1 MSLPARKPVKKAG
14 SAGRAPG
21 RSRSRRS
28 RPAAPALLGL
38 LPFAAFAFGAGGS
51 PEGGA
56 PAADTVPVVYR
67 VEVVD
72 IIHSVAAR
80 RVVETIADAEEAEA
94 DLVLIRLDTPGGL
107 DTAMREIIEAIL
119 NSEVPVAVF
128 VGPSG
133 SRAASA
139 GYLITLSADI
149 SGMAPGTNMGAATP
163 IAGTGGEMPET
174 LNRKVQSDAAA
185 YLRSIAERRG
195 RDIELAEQGV
205 TEARS
210 WTASEAHEAGLVDL
224 VAASETEF
232 LAALDGRSVRRVSGA
247 EEPLR
252 TAAAEIVETELTFRD
267 RVLSVIANPNL
278 AMLLGMIGLL
288 GLYLEFS
295 NPGLLIPGILGG
307 IALLLA
313 GFGLNLLP
321 VSVLGVLL
329 LLAGI
334 GLLTAEAL
342 TPSFGIMGL
351 SGAAA
356 LVAGV
361 FFFFEEQSLPT
372 PALEVTYGFVVPSVL
387 VFAAAVLLLG
397 RLVVRAQRTPTV
409 TGREGMIGQTAL
421 ARTGIPGGGEG
432 TVFLRGEYWDAT
444 SMSPVAEG
452 QRVRVLAVEGLTL
465 RVAPGEETG

>member
-1 MSLPARKPVKKAG
+1 MT
-14 SAGRAPG
+14 
-21 RSRSRRS
+21 
-28 RPAAPALLGL
+28 
-38 LPFAAFAFGAGGS
+38 
-51 PEGGA
+51 A
-56 PAADTVPVVYR
+56 PAAFSLLLAAGAGLGAAASAPTGAVSADPPPPVYR

-72 IIHSVAAR
+72 IIHSVSAG
-80 RVVETIADAEEAEA
+80 RVVETIERAAEAEA
-94 DLVLIRLDTPGGL
+94 GLVLLRLDTPGGL

-163 IAGTGGEMPET
+163 VAGTGGEMPET
-174 LNRKVQSDAAA
+174 LSRKVESDAAA

-210 WTASEAHEAGLVDL
+210 WTASEALEGGLIDL
-224 VAASETEF
+224 VAASEAEF
-232 LAALDGRSVRRVSGA
+232 LEALDGRAVARADGGEAV
-247 EEPLR
+247 LR
-252 TAAAEIVETELTFRD
+252 TAGAPIVSTEITLRE

-278 AMLLGMIGLL
+278 AVLLGMIGLL

-295 NPGLLIPGILGG
+295 NPGLLFPGILGG

-321 VSVLGVLL
+321 VSALGVLL
-329 LLAGI
+329 LLAGL

-342 TPSFGIMGL
+342 TPSFGIMGA

-356 LVAGV
+356 LVVGL

-372 PALEVTYGFVVPSVL
+372 PALEVTYGLVVPSVL
-387 VFAAAVLLLG
+387 LFAVIVVLLG
-397 RLVVRAQRTPTV
+397 RMVVRAQRTPTV
-409 TGREGMIGQTAL
+409 TGREGMIGQTAT
-421 ARTGIPGGGEG
+421 ARTGISPGGEG

-444 SMSPVAEG
+444 AAEPVSEG
-452 QRVRVLAVEGLTL
+452 ERVRVLEVDGLIL
-465 RVAPGEETG
+465 RVAPGEDAG

>member
-1 MSLPARKPVKKAG
+1 MTAR
-14 SAGRAPG
+14 
-21 RSRSRRS
+21 
-28 RPAAPALLGL
+28 
-38 LPFAAFAFGAGGS
+38 AAFPLLLAAGAGAAAAAS
-51 PEGGA
+51 AATGA
-56 PAADTVPVVYR
+56 AVLDPPAPVYR

-72 IIHSVAAR
+72 IIHSVSAG
-80 RVVETIADAEEAEA
+80 RVIETIERAAEAEA
-94 DLVLIRLDTPGGL
+94 GLVLLRLDTPGGL

-163 IAGTGGEMPET
+163 VAGTGGEMPET
-174 LNRKVQSDAAA
+174 LSRKVESDAAA

-210 WTASEAHEAGLVDL
+210 WTASEALEGGLIDL
-224 VAASETEF
+224 VAVSEAEF
-232 LAALDGRSVRRVSGA
+232 LEALDGRAVARADGGETV
-247 EEPLR
+247 LR
-252 TAAAEIVETELTFRD
+252 TAGAAVISTELTFRD

-278 AMLLGMIGLL
+278 AVLLGMIGLL

-295 NPGLLIPGILGG
+295 NPGLLFPGILGG

-321 VSVLGVLL
+321 VSALGALL
-329 LLAGI
+329 LLAGL

-342 TPSFGIMGL
+342 TPSFGIMGA

-356 LVAGV
+356 LVAGL

-387 VFAAAVLLLG
+387 LFAVVVVLLG
-397 RLVVRAQRTPTV
+397 RMVVRAQRAPTV
-409 TGREGMIGQTAL
+409 TGREGMIGQTAT
-421 ARTGIPGGGEG
+421 ARTGISPGGEG

-444 SMSPVAEG
+444 AAEPVSEG
-452 QRVRVLAVEGLTL
+452 ERVRVLEVDGLIL
-465 RVAPGEETG
+465 RVAPGEDAG

>member
-1 MSLPARKPVKKAG
+1 MTAR
-14 SAGRAPG
+14 
-21 RSRSRRS
+21 
-28 RPAAPALLGL
+28 
-38 LPFAAFAFGAGGS
+38 AAFPLLLAAGAGAAAAAS
-51 PEGGA
+51 A
-56 PAADTVPVVYR
+56 PTGTAALDPPPPVYR

-72 IIHSVAAR
+72 IIHSVSAG
-80 RVVETIADAEEAEA
+80 RVVETIERAAEAEA
-94 DLVLIRLDTPGGL
+94 GLVLLRLDTPGGL

-163 IAGTGGEMPET
+163 VAGTGGEMPET
-174 LNRKVQSDAAA
+174 LSRKVESDAAA

-210 WTASEAHEAGLVDL
+210 WTASEALEGGLIDL
-224 VAASETEF
+224 VAASEAEF
-232 LAALDGRSVRRVSGA
+232 LEALDGRAVARADGGETV
-247 EEPLR
+247 LR
-252 TAAAEIVETELTFRD
+252 TAGAAVISTELTFRD

-278 AMLLGMIGLL
+278 AVLLGMIGLL

-295 NPGLLIPGILGG
+295 NPGLLFPGILGG

-321 VSVLGVLL
+321 VSALGVLL
-329 LLAGI
+329 LLAGL

-342 TPSFGIMGL
+342 TPSFGIMGA

-356 LVAGV
+356 LVVGL

-387 VFAAAVLLLG
+387 LFAVVVVLLG
-397 RLVVRAQRTPTV
+397 RMVVRAQRAPTV
-409 TGREGMIGQTAL
+409 TGREGMIGQTAT
-421 ARTGIPGGGEG
+421 ARTGISPGGEG

-444 SMSPVAEG
+444 AAEPVSEG
-452 QRVRVLAVEGLTL
+452 ERVRVLEVDGLIL
-465 RVAPGEETG
+465 RVAPGEDSG

>member
-1 MSLPARKPVKKAG
+1 MTAR
-14 SAGRAPG
+14 
-21 RSRSRRS
+21 
-28 RPAAPALLGL
+28 
-38 LPFAAFAFGAGGS
+38 AAFPLLLAAGAGAAAAAS
-51 PEGGA
+51 AATGA
-56 PAADTVPVVYR
+56 AALDPPAPVYR

-72 IIHSVAAR
+72 IIHSVSAG
-80 RVVETIADAEEAEA
+80 RVVETIERAAEAEA
-94 DLVLIRLDTPGGL
+94 GLVLLRLDTPGGL

-163 IAGTGGEMPET
+163 VAGTGGEMPET
-174 LNRKVQSDAAA
+174 LSRKVESDAAA

-210 WTASEAHEAGLVDL
+210 WTASEALEGGLIDL
-224 VAASETEF
+224 VAASEAEF
-232 LAALDGRSVRRVSGA
+232 LEALDGRTVARADGGETV
-247 EEPLR
+247 LR
-252 TAAAEIVETELTFRD
+252 TAGAAVISTELTLRD

-278 AMLLGMIGLL
+278 AVLLGMIGLL

-295 NPGLLIPGILGG
+295 NPGLLFPGILGG

-321 VSVLGVLL
+321 VSALGVLL
-329 LLAGI
+329 LLAGL

-342 TPSFGIMGL
+342 TPSFGIMGA

-356 LVAGV
+356 LVVGL

-387 VFAAAVLLLG
+387 LFAVVVVLLG
-397 RLVVRAQRTPTV
+397 RMVVRAQRAPTV
-409 TGREGMIGQTAL
+409 TGREGMIGQTAT
-421 ARTGIPGGGEG
+421 ARTGISPGGEG

-444 SMSPVAEG
+444 AAEPVSEG
-452 QRVRVLAVEGLTL
+452 ERVRVLEVDGLIL
-465 RVAPGEETG
+465 RVAPGEDAG

>member
-1 MSLPARKPVKKAG
+1 MTARAGFSLLLAAG
-14 SAGRAPG
+14 AGVGA
-21 RSRSRRS
+21 
-28 RPAAPALLGL
+28 
-38 LPFAAFAFGAGGS
+38 FAAAAAGAS
-51 PEGGA
+51 TDP
-56 PAADTVPVVYR
+56 PPPVYR

-72 IIHSVAAR
+72 IIHSVSAG
-80 RVVETIADAEEAEA
+80 RVVETIERAAEAEA
-94 DLVLIRLDTPGGL
+94 GLVLLRLDTPGGL

-163 IAGTGGEMPET
+163 VAGTGGEMPET
-174 LNRKVQSDAAA
+174 LSRKVESDAAA

-210 WTASEAHEAGLVDL
+210 WTASEALEGGLIDL
-224 VAASETEF
+224 VAASEAEF
-232 LAALDGRSVRRVSGA
+232 LEALDGRAVARADGGEAV
-247 EEPLR
+247 LR
-252 TAAAEIVETELTFRD
+252 TAGAPVISTELTLRE

-278 AMLLGMIGLL
+278 AVLLGMIGLL

-321 VSVLGVLL
+321 VSALGVLL
-329 LLAGI
+329 LLAGL

-342 TPSFGIMGL
+342 TPSFGIMGA

-356 LVAGV
+356 LVVGL

-372 PALEVTYGFVVPSVL
+372 PALEVTYGLVVPSVL
-387 VFAAAVLLLG
+387 LFAVIVFLLG
-397 RLVVRAQRTPTV
+397 RMVVRAQRTPTV
-409 TGREGMIGQTAL
+409 TGREGMIGQTAT
-421 ARTGIPGGGEG
+421 ARTGISAGGEG

-444 SMSPVAEG
+444 AAEPVSEG
-452 QRVRVLAVEGLTL
+452 ERVRVLEVDGLIL
-465 RVAPGEETG
+465 RVAPREDTG

>member
-1 MSLPARKPVKKAG
+1 MT
-14 SAGRAPG
+14 
-21 RSRSRRS
+21 
-28 RPAAPALLGL
+28 APAVFSLLL
-38 LPFAAFAFGAGGS
+38 AAGAGL
-51 PEGGA
+51 GA
-56 PAADTVPVVYR
+56 GASAPTGAVSADPPPPVYR

-72 IIHSVAAR
+72 IIHSVSAG
-80 RVVETIADAEEAEA
+80 RVVETIERAAGAEA
-94 DLVLIRLDTPGGL
+94 GLVLLRLDTPGGL

-163 IAGTGGEMPET
+163 VAGTGGEMPET
-174 LNRKVQSDAAA
+174 LSRKVESDAAA

-210 WTASEAHEAGLVDL
+210 WTASEALEGGLIDL
-224 VAASETEF
+224 VAASEAEF
-232 LAALDGRSVRRVSGA
+232 LEALDGRAVARADGGEAV
-247 EEPLR
+247 LR
-252 TAAAEIVETELTFRD
+252 TAGAPIVSTEITLRE

-278 AMLLGMIGLL
+278 AVLLGMIGLL

-295 NPGLLIPGILGG
+295 NPGLLFPGILGG

-321 VSVLGVLL
+321 VSALGVLL
-329 LLAGI
+329 LLAGL

-342 TPSFGIMGL
+342 TPSFGIMGA

-356 LVAGV
+356 LVVGL

-372 PALEVTYGFVVPSVL
+372 PALEVTYGLVVPSVL
-387 VFAAAVLLLG
+387 LFAVIVVLLG
-397 RLVVRAQRTPTV
+397 RMVVRAQRTPTV
-409 TGREGMIGQTAL
+409 TGREGMIGQTAT
-421 ARTGIPGGGEG
+421 ARTGISPGGEG

-444 SMSPVAEG
+444 AAEPVSEG
-452 QRVRVLAVEGLTL
+452 ERVRVLEVDGLIL
-465 RVAPGEETG
+465 RVAPGEDAG

>member
-1 MSLPARKPVKKAG
+1 MT
-14 SAGRAPG
+14 
-21 RSRSRRS
+21 
-28 RPAAPALLGL
+28 
-38 LPFAAFAFGAGGS
+38 
-51 PEGGA
+51 A
-56 PAADTVPVVYR
+56 PAAFSLLLAAGAGLGAAASAPTGAVSADPPPPVYR

-72 IIHSVAAR
+72 IIHSVSAG
-80 RVVETIADAEEAEA
+80 RVVETIERAAEAEA
-94 DLVLIRLDTPGGL
+94 GLVLLRLDTPGGL

-163 IAGTGGEMPET
+163 VAGTGGEMPET
-174 LNRKVQSDAAA
+174 LSRKVESDAAA

-210 WTASEAHEAGLVDL
+210 WTASEALEGGLIDL

-232 LAALDGRSVRRVSGA
+232 LEALDGRAVARADGGEAV
-247 EEPLR
+247 LR
-252 TAAAEIVETELTFRD
+252 TAGAPIVSTEITLRE

-278 AMLLGMIGLL
+278 AVLLGMIGLL

-295 NPGLLIPGILGG
+295 NPGLLFPGILGG

-321 VSVLGVLL
+321 VSALGVLL
-329 LLAGI
+329 LLAGL

-342 TPSFGIMGL
+342 TPSFGIMGA

-356 LVAGV
+356 LVVGL

-372 PALEVTYGFVVPSVL
+372 PALEVTYGLVVPSVL
-387 VFAAAVLLLG
+387 LFAVIVVLLG
-397 RLVVRAQRTPTV
+397 RMVVRAQRTPTV
-409 TGREGMIGQTAL
+409 TGREGMIGQTAT
-421 ARTGIPGGGEG
+421 ARTGISPGGEG

-444 SMSPVAEG
+444 AAEPVSEG
-452 QRVRVLAVEGLTL
+452 ERVRVLEVDGLIL
-465 RVAPGEETG
+465 RVAPGEDAG

>member
-1 MSLPARKPVKKAG
+1 MTAR
-14 SAGRAPG
+14 
-21 RSRSRRS
+21 
-28 RPAAPALLGL
+28 
-38 LPFAAFAFGAGGS
+38 AAFPLLLAAGAGAAAAAS
-51 PEGGA
+51 AATGA
-56 PAADTVPVVYR
+56 AALDPPAPVYR

-72 IIHSVAAR
+72 IIHSVSAG
-80 RVVETIADAEEAEA
+80 RVVETIERAAEAEA
-94 DLVLIRLDTPGGL
+94 GLVLLRLDTPGGL

-163 IAGTGGEMPET
+163 VAGTGGEMPET
-174 LNRKVQSDAAA
+174 LSRKVESDAAA

-210 WTASEAHEAGLVDL
+210 WTASEALEGGLIDL
-224 VAASETEF
+224 VAASEAEF
-232 LAALDGRSVRRVSGA
+232 LEALDGRTVARADGGETV
-247 EEPLR
+247 LR
-252 TAAAEIVETELTFRD
+252 TAGAPVVSTELTLRD

-278 AMLLGMIGLL
+278 AVLLGMIGLL

-295 NPGLLIPGILGG
+295 NPGLLFPGILGG

-321 VSVLGVLL
+321 VSALGVLL
-329 LLAGI
+329 LLAGL

-342 TPSFGIMGL
+342 TPSFGIMGA

-356 LVAGV
+356 LVVGL

-387 VFAAAVLLLG
+387 LFAVVVVLLG
-397 RLVVRAQRTPTV
+397 RMVVRAQRAPTV
-409 TGREGMIGQTAL
+409 TGREGMIGQTAT
-421 ARTGIPGGGEG
+421 ARTGISPGGEG

-444 SMSPVAEG
+444 AAEPVSEG
-452 QRVRVLAVEGLTL
+452 ERVRVLEVDGLIL
-465 RVAPGEETG
+465 RVAPGEDAG

>member
-1 MSLPARKPVKKAG
+1 MTAR
-14 SAGRAPG
+14 
-21 RSRSRRS
+21 
-28 RPAAPALLGL
+28 
-38 LPFAAFAFGAGGS
+38 AAFPLLLAAGAGAAAAAS
-51 PEGGA
+51 AATGA
-56 PAADTVPVVYR
+56 AALDPPAPVYR

-72 IIHSVAAR
+72 IIHSVSAG
-80 RVVETIADAEEAEA
+80 RVVETIERAAEAEA
-94 DLVLIRLDTPGGL
+94 GLVLLRLDTPGGL

-163 IAGTGGEMPET
+163 VAGTGGEMPET
-174 LNRKVQSDAAA
+174 LSRKVESDAAA

-210 WTASEAHEAGLVDL
+210 WTASEALEGGLIDL
-224 VAASETEF
+224 VAASEAEF
-232 LAALDGRSVRRVSGA
+232 LEALDGRAVARADGGEAV
-247 EEPLR
+247 LR
-252 TAAAEIVETELTFRD
+252 TAGAPVVSTELTLRD

-278 AMLLGMIGLL
+278 AVLLGMIGLL

-295 NPGLLIPGILGG
+295 NPGLLFPGILGG

-321 VSVLGVLL
+321 VSALGVLL
-329 LLAGI
+329 LLAGL

-342 TPSFGIMGL
+342 TPSFGIMGA

-356 LVAGV
+356 LVVGL

-387 VFAAAVLLLG
+387 LFAVVVVLLG
-397 RLVVRAQRTPTV
+397 RMVVRAQRAPTV
-409 TGREGMIGQTAL
+409 TGREGMIGQTAT
-421 ARTGIPGGGEG
+421 ARTGISPGGEG

-444 SMSPVAEG
+444 AAEPVSEG
-452 QRVRVLAVEGLTL
+452 ERVRVLEVDGLIL
-465 RVAPGEETG
+465 RVAPGEDAG

>member
-1 MSLPARKPVKKAG
+1 MTAR
-14 SAGRAPG
+14 
-21 RSRSRRS
+21 
-28 RPAAPALLGL
+28 
-38 LPFAAFAFGAGGS
+38 AAFPLLLAAGAGAAAAAS
-51 PEGGA
+51 AATGA
-56 PAADTVPVVYR
+56 AALDPPAPVYR

-72 IIHSVAAR
+72 IIHSVSAG
-80 RVVETIADAEEAEA
+80 RVVETIERAAEAEA
-94 DLVLIRLDTPGGL
+94 GLVLLRLDTPGGL

-163 IAGTGGEMPET
+163 VAGTGGEMPET
-174 LNRKVQSDAAA
+174 LSRKVESDAAA

-210 WTASEAHEAGLVDL
+210 WTASEALEGGLIDL
-224 VAASETEF
+224 VAASEAEF
-232 LAALDGRSVRRVSGA
+232 LEALDGRAVARADGGETV
-247 EEPLR
+247 LR
-252 TAAAEIVETELTFRD
+252 TAGAPVVSTELTLRD

-278 AMLLGMIGLL
+278 AVLLGMIGLL

-295 NPGLLIPGILGG
+295 NPGLLFPGILGG

-321 VSVLGVLL
+321 VSALGALL
-329 LLAGI
+329 LLAGL

-342 TPSFGIMGL
+342 TPSFGIMGA

-356 LVAGV
+356 LVAGL

-387 VFAAAVLLLG
+387 LFAVVVVLLG
-397 RLVVRAQRTPTV
+397 RMVVRAQRAPTV
-409 TGREGMIGQTAL
+409 TGREGMIGQTAT
-421 ARTGIPGGGEG
+421 ARTGISPGGEG

-444 SMSPVAEG
+444 AAEPVSEG
-452 QRVRVLAVEGLTL
+452 ERVRVLEVDGLIL
-465 RVAPGEETG
+465 RVAPGEDAG

>member
-1 MSLPARKPVKKAG
+1 MT
-14 SAGRAPG
+14 
-21 RSRSRRS
+21 
-28 RPAAPALLGL
+28 
-38 LPFAAFAFGAGGS
+38 
-51 PEGGA
+51 A
-56 PAADTVPVVYR
+56 PAALSLLLAAGAGLGAAASAPTGAVSADPPPPVYR

-72 IIHSVAAR
+72 IIHSVSAG
-80 RVVETIADAEEAEA
+80 RVVETIERAAGAEA
-94 DLVLIRLDTPGGL
+94 GLVLLRLDTPGGL

-163 IAGTGGEMPET
+163 VAGTGGEMPET
-174 LNRKVQSDAAA
+174 LSRKVESDAAA

-210 WTASEAHEAGLVDL
+210 WTASEALEGGLIDL
-224 VAASETEF
+224 VAASEAEF
-232 LAALDGRSVRRVSGA
+232 LEALDGRAVARADGGEAV
-247 EEPLR
+247 LR
-252 TAAAEIVETELTFRD
+252 TAGAPIVSTEITLRE

-278 AMLLGMIGLL
+278 AVLLGMIGLL

-295 NPGLLIPGILGG
+295 NPGLLFPGILGG

-321 VSVLGVLL
+321 VSALGVLL
-329 LLAGI
+329 LLAGL

-342 TPSFGIMGL
+342 TPSFGIMGA

-356 LVAGV
+356 LVVGL

-372 PALEVTYGFVVPSVL
+372 PALEVTYGLVVPSVL
-387 VFAAAVLLLG
+387 LFAVIVVLLG
-397 RLVVRAQRTPTV
+397 RMVVRAQRTPTV
-409 TGREGMIGQTAL
+409 TGREGMIGQTAT
-421 ARTGIPGGGEG
+421 ARTGISPGGEG

-444 SMSPVAEG
+444 AAEPVSEG
-452 QRVRVLAVEGLTL
+452 ERVRVLEVDGLIL
-465 RVAPGEETG
+465 RVAPGEDAG

>member
-1 MSLPARKPVKKAG
+1 MT
-14 SAGRAPG
+14 
-21 RSRSRRS
+21 
-28 RPAAPALLGL
+28 APAVFSLLL
-38 LPFAAFAFGAGGS
+38 AAGAGL
-51 PEGGA
+51 GA
-56 PAADTVPVVYR
+56 GASAPTGAVSADPPPPVYR

-72 IIHSVAAR
+72 IIHSVSAG
-80 RVVETIADAEEAEA
+80 RVVETIERAAEAEA
-94 DLVLIRLDTPGGL
+94 GLVLLRLDTPGGL

-163 IAGTGGEMPET
+163 VAGTGGEMPET
-174 LNRKVQSDAAA
+174 LSRKVESDAAA

-210 WTASEAHEAGLVDL
+210 WTASEALEGGLIDL
-224 VAASETEF
+224 VAASEAEF
-232 LAALDGRSVRRVSGA
+232 LEALDGRAVARADGGEAV
-247 EEPLR
+247 LR
-252 TAAAEIVETELTFRD
+252 TAGAPIVSTEITLRE

-278 AMLLGMIGLL
+278 AVLLGMIGLL

-295 NPGLLIPGILGG
+295 NPGLLFPGILGG

-321 VSVLGVLL
+321 VSALGVLL
-329 LLAGI
+329 LLAGL

-342 TPSFGIMGL
+342 TPSFGIMGA

-356 LVAGV
+356 LVVGL

-372 PALEVTYGFVVPSVL
+372 PALEVTYGLVVPSVL
-387 VFAAAVLLLG
+387 LFAVIVVLLG
-397 RLVVRAQRTPTV
+397 RMVVRAQRTPTV
-409 TGREGMIGQTAL
+409 TGREGMIGQTAT
-421 ARTGIPGGGEG
+421 ARTGISPGGEG

-444 SMSPVAEG
+444 AAEPVSEG
-452 QRVRVLAVEGLTL
+452 ERVRVLEVDGLIL
-465 RVAPGEETG
+465 RVAPGEDAG

>member
-1 MSLPARKPVKKAG
+1 MT
-14 SAGRAPG
+14 
-21 RSRSRRS
+21 
-28 RPAAPALLGL
+28 
-38 LPFAAFAFGAGGS
+38 
-51 PEGGA
+51 A
-56 PAADTVPVVYR
+56 PAAFSLLLAAGAGLGAAASAPTGAVSADSPPPVYR

-72 IIHSVAAR
+72 IIHSVSAG
-80 RVVETIADAEEAEA
+80 RVVETIERAAGAEA
-94 DLVLIRLDTPGGL
+94 GLVLLRLDTPGGL

-163 IAGTGGEMPET
+163 VAGTGGEMPET
-174 LNRKVQSDAAA
+174 LSRKVESDAAA

-210 WTASEAHEAGLVDL
+210 WTASEALEGGLIDL
-224 VAASETEF
+224 VAASEAEF
-232 LAALDGRSVRRVSGA
+232 LEALDGRAVARADGGEAV
-247 EEPLR
+247 LR
-252 TAAAEIVETELTFRD
+252 TAGAPIVSTEITLRE

-278 AMLLGMIGLL
+278 AVLLGMIGLL

-295 NPGLLIPGILGG
+295 NPGLLFPGILGG

-321 VSVLGVLL
+321 VSALGVLL
-329 LLAGI
+329 LLAGL

-342 TPSFGIMGL
+342 TPSFGIMGA

-356 LVAGV
+356 LVVGL

-372 PALEVTYGFVVPSVL
+372 PALEVTYGLVVPSVL
-387 VFAAAVLLLG
+387 LFAVIVVLLG
-397 RLVVRAQRTPTV
+397 RMVVRAQRTPTV
-409 TGREGMIGQTAL
+409 TGREGMIGQTAT
-421 ARTGIPGGGEG
+421 ARTGISPGGEG

-444 SMSPVAEG
+444 AAEPVSEG
-452 QRVRVLAVEGLTL
+452 ERVRVLEVDGLIL
-465 RVAPGEETG
+465 RVAPGEDAG

>member
-1 MSLPARKPVKKAG
+1 MRRPSAARP
-14 SAGRAPG
+14 RL
-21 RSRSRRS
+21 
-28 RPAAPALLGL
+28 PAAPALLL
-38 LPFAAFAFGAGGS
+38 AVPLAAFAAGGFS
-51 PEGGA
+51 SVGGA
-56 PAADTVPVVYR
+56 LSVGASSSGVETEPVVYR

-72 IIHSVAAR
+72 IIHSVSAR
-80 RVVETIADAEEAEA
+80 RVVETVAEAEEAEA

-149 SGMAPGTNMGAATP
+149 SAMAPGTNMGAATP

-210 WTASEAHEAGLVDL
+210 WTASEALEAGLVDL
-224 VAASETEF
+224 VVESESEF
-232 LAALDGRSVRRVSGA
+232 LAALDGRSVRRVSGD
-247 EEPLR
+247 EEQLR
-252 TAAAEIVETELTFRD
+252 TAAAVVVDAELTFRD

-329 LLAGI
+329 LLAGL

-409 TGREGMIGQTAL
+409 TGREGMIGQTAT
-421 ARTGIPGGGEG
+421 ARTGIPEGGAG
-432 TVFLRGEYWDAT
+432 TVFLRGEYWDAV
-444 SMSPVAEG
+444 SASPVAEG

-465 RVAPGEETG
+465 RVAPGEEPG

>member
-1 MSLPARKPVKKAG
+1 MTAR
-14 SAGRAPG
+14 
-21 RSRSRRS
+21 
-28 RPAAPALLGL
+28 
-38 LPFAAFAFGAGGS
+38 AAFPLLLAAGAGAAAAAS
-51 PEGGA
+51 AATGA
-56 PAADTVPVVYR
+56 AALDPPAPVYR

-72 IIHSVAAR
+72 IIHSVSAG
-80 RVVETIADAEEAEA
+80 RVVETIERAAEAEA
-94 DLVLIRLDTPGGL
+94 GLVLLRLDTPGGL

-163 IAGTGGEMPET
+163 VAGTGGEMPET
-174 LNRKVQSDAAA
+174 LSRKVESDAAA

-210 WTASEAHEAGLVDL
+210 WTASEALEGGLIDL
-224 VAASETEF
+224 VAVSEAEF
-232 LAALDGRSVRRVSGA
+232 LEALDGRTVARADGGEAV
-247 EEPLR
+247 LR
-252 TAAAEIVETELTFRD
+252 TAGAPVVSTELTIRD

-278 AMLLGMIGLL
+278 AVLLGMIGLL

-295 NPGLLIPGILGG
+295 NPGLLFPGILGG

-321 VSVLGVLL
+321 VSALGVLL
-329 LLAGI
+329 LLAGL

-342 TPSFGIMGL
+342 TPSFGIMGA

-356 LVAGV
+356 LVVGL

-387 VFAAAVLLLG
+387 LFAVVVVLLG
-397 RLVVRAQRTPTV
+397 RMVVRAQRAPTV
-409 TGREGMIGQTAL
+409 TGREGMIGQTAT
-421 ARTGIPGGGEG
+421 ARTGISPGGEG

-444 SMSPVAEG
+444 AAEPVSEG
-452 QRVRVLAVEGLTL
+452 ERVRVLEVDGLIL
-465 RVAPGEETG
+465 RVAPGEDAG

>member
-1 MSLPARKPVKKAG
+1 MT
-14 SAGRAPG
+14 
-21 RSRSRRS
+21 
-28 RPAAPALLGL
+28 
-38 LPFAAFAFGAGGS
+38 
-51 PEGGA
+51 A
-56 PAADTVPVVYR
+56 PAAFSLLLAAGAGLGAAASAPTGAVSADPPPPVYR

-72 IIHSVAAR
+72 IIHSVSAG
-80 RVVETIADAEEAEA
+80 RVVETIERAAGAEA
-94 DLVLIRLDTPGGL
+94 GLVLLRLDTPGGL

-163 IAGTGGEMPET
+163 VAGTGGEMPET
-174 LNRKVQSDAAA
+174 LSRKVESDAAA

-210 WTASEAHEAGLVDL
+210 WTASEALEGGLIDL
-224 VAASETEF
+224 VAASEAEF
-232 LAALDGRSVRRVSGA
+232 LEALDGRAVARADGGEAV
-247 EEPLR
+247 LR
-252 TAAAEIVETELTFRD
+252 TAGAPIVSTEITLRE

-278 AMLLGMIGLL
+278 AVLLGMIGLL

-295 NPGLLIPGILGG
+295 NPGLLFPGILGG

-321 VSVLGVLL
+321 VSALGVLL
-329 LLAGI
+329 LLAGL

-342 TPSFGIMGL
+342 TPSFGIMGA

-356 LVAGV
+356 LVVGL

-372 PALEVTYGFVVPSVL
+372 PALEVTYGLVVPSVL
-387 VFAAAVLLLG
+387 LFAVIVVLLG
-397 RLVVRAQRTPTV
+397 RMVVRAQRTPTV
-409 TGREGMIGQTAL
+409 TGREGMIGQTAT
-421 ARTGIPGGGEG
+421 ARTGISPGGEG

-444 SMSPVAEG
+444 AAEPVSEG
-452 QRVRVLAVEGLTL
+452 ERVRVLEVDGLIL
-465 RVAPGEETG
+465 RVAPGEDAG

>member
-1 MSLPARKPVKKAG
+1 VT
-14 SAGRAPG
+14 
-21 RSRSRRS
+21 
-28 RPAAPALLGL
+28 
-38 LPFAAFAFGAGGS
+38 
-51 PEGGA
+51 A
-56 PAADTVPVVYR
+56 PAAFSLLLAAGAGLGAAASAPAGAVSADPPPPVYR

-72 IIHSVAAR
+72 IIHSVSAG
-80 RVVETIADAEEAEA
+80 RVVETIERAAGAEA
-94 DLVLIRLDTPGGL
+94 GLVLLRLDTPGGL

-163 IAGTGGEMPET
+163 VAGTGGEMPET
-174 LNRKVQSDAAA
+174 LSRKVESDAAA

-210 WTASEAHEAGLVDL
+210 WTASEALEGGLIDL
-224 VAASETEF
+224 VAASEAEF
-232 LAALDGRSVRRVSGA
+232 LEALDGRAVARADGGEAV
-247 EEPLR
+247 LR
-252 TAAAEIVETELTFRD
+252 TAGAPIVSTEITLRE

-278 AMLLGMIGLL
+278 AVLLGMIGLL

-295 NPGLLIPGILGG
+295 NPGLLFPGILGG

-321 VSVLGVLL
+321 VSALGVLL
-329 LLAGI
+329 LLAGL

-342 TPSFGIMGL
+342 TPSFGIMGA

-356 LVAGV
+356 LVVGL

-372 PALEVTYGFVVPSVL
+372 PALEVTYGLVVPSVL
-387 VFAAAVLLLG
+387 LFAVIVVLLG
-397 RLVVRAQRTPTV
+397 RMVVRAQRTPTV
-409 TGREGMIGQTAL
+409 TGREGMIGQTAT
-421 ARTGIPGGGEG
+421 ARTGISPGGEG

-444 SMSPVAEG
+444 AAEPVSEG
-452 QRVRVLAVEGLTL
+452 ERVRVLEVDGLIL
-465 RVAPGEETG
+465 RVAPGEDAG